1 MRISPTTSKMR
12 PKGRVRLVT
21 IDAHVDANLT
31 VIDFVKCR

>member
-31 VIDFVKCR
+31 FNGAVECR